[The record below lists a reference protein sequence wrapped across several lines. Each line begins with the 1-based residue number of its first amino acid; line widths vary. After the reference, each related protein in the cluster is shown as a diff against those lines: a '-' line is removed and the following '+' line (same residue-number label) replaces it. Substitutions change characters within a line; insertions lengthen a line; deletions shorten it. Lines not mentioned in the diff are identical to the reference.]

1 MKKILTF
8 LVMLLCGVSVL
19 MAQEVKFPYQAVVRD
34 SKDHNLW
41 NQKAVNVKVVITQN
55 GETKWNENFT
65 DLTTNFNG
73 MLTFNVGEGTP
84 ANCTNCNLELI
95 EWSDNVVI
103 TSTFTDP
110 NDGDRVISVVETP
123 VMAVPYALQAKNAPL
138 TLTTPQIVKYIS
150 EVKVNDQQNDVDS
163 ILDAIVANPNGLK
176 QYCKDTVY
184 HYFMNHKQEMKDL
197 ALYFIRMVDAQD
209 IDEANAA
216 VSSATKEHALELVKD
231 YIKNHPEVAKE
242 ILLDYIANTQKE
254 DLKDIFDAVKGNHA
268 FDTVGDFLADTAIKY
283 IKAHPEKVQDVV
295 EYYIKNATTTQVDYL
310 LNKLKANEH
319 QVYAYLVQKFDTHLK
334 NYLDEHHY
342 LTGVCTNPNDTV
354 EFCDIVNRITTLEN
368 SVKNNCKFSIDIAA
382 GTSGYNVTLTST
394 FTAFA
399 NAGELA
405 IYLVKEGINDIPVTL
420 TDDDIDF
427 SDGGKIATFTIDPGS
442 FTGIES
448 FNGYSLK
455 VVRTSTANSCTST
468 ETKAF

>member
-1 MKKILTF
+1 
-8 LVMLLCGVSVL
+8 

-41 NQKAVNVKVVITQN
+41 NQKAVNVNVVITQN

-84 ANCTNCNLELI
+84 ANTNCANCSLELI
-95 EWSDNVVI
+95 DWSDNVVI

-110 NDGDRVISVVETP
+110 NDGDREISVVETP

-138 TLTTPQIVKYIS
+138 TLTTPQIVRYIGQVQVS
-150 EVKVNDQQNDVDS
+150 NQHNDVDS

-184 HYFMNHKQEMKDL
+184 HYFMNHKQEMRDL

-209 IDEANAA
+209 VNDAYNVVSAEAKAKVVDLAKSYIMNEDFKDDAMEI
-216 VSSATKEHALELVKD
+216 VSYYIENATKQDIKSILDKVKS
-231 YIKNHPEVAKE
+231 NP
-242 ILLDYIANTQKE
+242 
-254 DLKDIFDAVKGNHA
+254 A

-283 IKAHPEKVQDVV
+283 IKAHPEKVQEVV
-295 EYYIKNATTTQVDYL
+295 EYYIKQATPAQVDHL
-310 LNKLKANEH
+310 LNKLKANDNG
-319 QVYAYLVQKFDTHLK
+319 VYAYLVQKFDTHLK

-368 SVKNNCKFSIDIAA
+368 SVKNNCKFEIKTIEGDDDH
-382 GTSGYNVTLTST
+382 GYTVTLKSQFAA
-394 FTAFA
+394 FTDDA
-399 NAGELA
+399 LA
-405 IYLVKEGINDIPVTL
+405 VYLVKEGENDMNVTNLVEIIIPT
-420 TDDDIDF
+420 TDTKTATISVDPHGDIQIV
-427 SDGGKIATFTIDPGS
+427 SL
-442 FTGIES
+442 
-448 FNGYSLK
+448 NGYSLK